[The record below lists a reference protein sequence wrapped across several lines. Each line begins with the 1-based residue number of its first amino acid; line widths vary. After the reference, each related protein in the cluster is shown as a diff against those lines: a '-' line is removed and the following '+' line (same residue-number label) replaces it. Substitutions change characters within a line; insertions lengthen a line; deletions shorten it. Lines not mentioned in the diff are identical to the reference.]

1 MKVEMKETWPR
12 VTVDINGPRGPYTSV
27 TNYSLTSLGLCDSIF
42 VGIYKICSQSLQIMA
57 LHRMDSFPSPPH
69 LK

>member
-42 VGIYKICSQSLQIMA
+42 VDIYKICSQSQSIQIMT
-57 LHRMDSFPSPPH
+57 LHGMDSFPCPPH
-69 LK
+69 